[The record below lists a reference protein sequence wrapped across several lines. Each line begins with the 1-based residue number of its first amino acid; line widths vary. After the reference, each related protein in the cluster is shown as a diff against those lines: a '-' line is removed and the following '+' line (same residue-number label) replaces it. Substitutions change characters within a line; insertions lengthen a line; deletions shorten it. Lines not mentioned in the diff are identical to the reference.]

1 MAGDLSHTT
10 EIERMRK
17 DAQDLLRALHAE
29 QFPDDDAIRTLRAQV
44 EQGANDVISAAEA
57 PVTLGIVGEFSVGKS
72 LLLGTMLGRPDL
84 LPVEDRATTGN
95 VTALHLRP
103 GSLDEPTR
111 FDGDPEICY
120 MSESELTECV
130 RRILDHLV
138 SHYRQVLQRDL
149 PELDGY
155 DPVKQ
160 NWDRLV
166 TVCKRLWGP
175 DSSGN
180 PNILKTAEELLR
192 IRAAHL
198 SGKGLLGMVV
208 TVPDARVRR
217 AAVELGSSGEIPD
230 TYPEFPVGTAS
241 TFAVRSDDN
250 ALRISFPLIKRVTY
264 KVTVNAK
271 LWPLDSLRG
280 ANDEVVLLDFP
291 GLTASRSARRD
302 EYLSSAEL
310 KDVHTIITVFSMRK
324 PDTQTPHDFRSM
336 LEQHGRQR
344 TELEESILAV
354 GNRFDEID
362 IPAALATGPVT
373 FGAIRD
379 AVGSVGRFVDTA
391 RALVGRQGPVDRQDA
406 QIVIVSAVA
415 AISHYKYPVSFQGE
429 EQERLEAAVGAA
441 PKSMASWG
449 EVGRRL
455 ALSEPKSH
463 WADVL
468 TEYGKDGGLKEL
480 RSLVE
485 DHAAKHGLVNKHKVV
500 ERADRRLRE
509 QLPQLERALSP
520 EHGSPGEDEAAR
532 RTLGEVFDEFRRM
545 HREISTAARDF
556 RDPMQITMQ
565 GGSQL
570 LGSAR
575 DRAVTAVFTW
585 PYWQT
590 LMLRAERGYV
600 RKGTRRVS
608 KFGQAREEETSRT
621 FLDAYRTTLIDTVEW
636 SRAQFAEAVLA
647 WVDTHNGRLA
657 DLRDR
662 LADPDVMRALDAG
675 LARLRAAGDT
685 SEYLMA
691 MQHVADLRVLLDVGD
706 DGKEPGL
713 LTEAC
718 PSRSPADDEIT
729 ASYPLFIGVQGTAS
743 AALPWHPDVPE
754 KPGESDQRL
763 VRHQVYVFRLRRQL
777 ATGVAD
783 AAVRRLTGE
792 VDQFYKTLRERLED
806 VFNYIPGPDKLRQM
820 FPPDPGSAEA
830 SDAAGDPAPPEPTG
844 SPVRELLREWAGRPR
859 VA

>member
-29 QFPDDDAIRTLRAQV
+29 QFPDDDAVRALRARV
-44 EQGANDVISAAEA
+44 EQSAKDVISAAEA
-57 PVTLGIVGEFSVGKS
+57 SVTLGIVGEFSVGKS
-72 LLLGTMLGRPDL
+72 LLVGTMLGRPDL

-103 GSLDEPTR
+103 GKPGEPTR

-120 MSESELTECV
+120 MSESELSECV

-138 SHYRQVLQRDL
+138 RHYREVLQRDL
-149 PELDGY
+149 PELDDY
-155 DPVKQ
+155 DPVRQ
-160 NWDRLV
+160 DWDRLV

-175 DSSGN
+175 ESSGN

-198 SGKGLLGMVV
+198 SAKGLLGMVV

-217 AAVELGSSGEIPD
+217 AAIELGSSGEIPD
-230 TYPEFPVGTAS
+230 TYPDFPVAPAS
-241 TFAVRSDDN
+241 TFAVRNDDS
-250 ALRISFPLIKRVTY
+250 ALRVSFPLIKRVAY
-264 KVTVNAK
+264 KVTVDTG

-280 ANDEVVLLDFP
+280 ANEEVVLLDFP

-354 GNRFDEID
+354 GNRFDEVD
-362 IPAALATGPVT
+362 IPATLATGPVT
-373 FGAIRD
+373 FGTIRD

-391 RALVGRQGPVDRQDA
+391 RALVGRQGPADRQDA

-415 AISHYKYPVSFQGE
+415 AISHYRYPVSFQGE

-441 PKSMASWG
+441 PASMTGWG
-449 EVGRRL
+449 QVAGRL
-455 ALSEPKSH
+455 AASEPTSH
-463 WADVL
+463 WAAVL
-468 TEYGKDGGLKEL
+468 TEYGSDGGLKKL
-480 RSLVE
+480 RHLIE
-485 DHAAKHGLVNKHKVV
+485 NHAAKHGLVNKYKVV

-509 QLPQLERALSP
+509 HLPQLERALSP
-520 EHGSPGEDEAAR
+520 EHAGPGESEAAR
-532 RTLGEVFDEFRRM
+532 RTLGEVFDQFRRM

-556 RDPMQITMQ
+556 RDPMGITMQ
-565 GGSQL
+565 GGGQL

-600 RKGTRRVS
+600 RKGTRRPS
-608 KFGQAREEETSRT
+608 LFGQAVEEETSRT
-621 FLDAYRTTLIDTVEW
+621 FLDAYRATFVDTVEW
-636 SRAQFAEAVLA
+636 SRAQFAEAVVA
-647 WVDTHNGRLA
+647 WVDKNNGRLA

-662 LADPDVMRALDAG
+662 LADPHVMRALDAG
-675 LARLRAAGDT
+675 LARLRAIGDNND
-685 SEYLMA
+685 YLLA
-691 MQHVADLRVLLDVGD
+691 MQYLADLRILLQVD

-718 PSRSPADDEIT
+718 PSRSPADDEIA
-729 ASYPLFIGVQGTAS
+729 ASYPLFIGVQGTGS

-754 KPGESDQRL
+754 QPGESDQRL

-783 AAVRRLTGE
+783 AAVRRLTGD
-792 VDQFYKTLRERLED
+792 VDQFYKKVRERLED

-820 FPPDPGSAEA
+820 YPPDPGPADA
-830 SDAAGDPAPPEPTG
+830 SSDGDPAAPEPTG